1 MGIGIQRIIADVEAE
16 DVAVKRKQRCDIGNM
31 KNRVPHAVGTRQKP
45 FDSTVGAERVCCKA
59 RVGEQFD
66 TVAVRVVE
74 MDHAL
79 DEPLVTQRTARLG
92 DGDTGSFNPRRQP
105 VEIGGVGH
113 LPPHKGELVAPF
125 VNDHQ
130 PLTPVIHA
138 EGHGP
143 TTGINLLHA
152 KQPARI
158 IGPVG
163 KSLRPDPHISKRNNR
178 HVTQPSCNQ
187 PSGASVGIASHLG
200 LSPNDA

>member
-1 MGIGIQRIIADVEAE
+1 
-16 DVAVKRKQRCDIGNM
+16 
-31 KNRVPHAVGTRQKP
+31 
-45 FDSTVGAERVCCKA
+45 
-59 RVGEQFD
+59 
-66 TVAVRVVE
+66 

-130 PLTPVIHA
+130 PLAPVIHA
-138 EGHGP
+138 EGHGT

-163 KSLRPDPHISKRNNR
+163 KSL
-178 HVTQPSCNQ
+178 
-187 PSGASVGIASHLG
+187 
-200 LSPNDA
+200 